1 MCMASAARR
10 LAACLTFTVVASELC
25 LDDGIPE
32 ESRAF
37 IRTNLGESIPIGF
50 LACSWPSSYLLNEMA
65 AMIVQEGLGYHA
77 RVDPR
82 VGASGASP
90 IYALGGCAN
99 FDSPTDKRCGENETE
114 FHVAVDAWI
123 GSYAGLYTEFQ
134 KDYPSI
140 APIDLGTMGYAG
152 EESMFFARPVLH
164 AAYEDSG
171 LGLDFFKSYNTT
183 HHNAKKYFDSVADV
197 NVAELSPCNATDF
210 INPLRMGNY
219 AKYSGDTAGVQEL
232 PDNTTIAICPD
243 GYWWLAPACRHN
255 ISECIPVFTAGNGWK
270 LQAMMQWTTAYGIP
284 AAIAISGNWSNF
296 VNHVRSV
303 RSLFYW
309 WVPDST
315 FIEMQPSEIV
325 FPRHSANAW
334 ARGDKTTGA
343 AGVYVSKMASTNLKS
358 KAGRVQEFVAKMQF
372 ELPEVQDM
380 LLEYQRLGA
389 DEVRSVACNW
399 MKKNQERWRS
409 WMPIDTACFAGFGL
423 VDAQGAFVDNRTS
436 ASRCGLCAA
445 GRASE
450 EVQDSKGKTYRCTQC
465 PPGYFQSQTY
475 STHCEPCPKGTV
487 TNSYGSV
494 ECQHCEQGFYQEDV
508 AKTNCT
514 LCPSSTSTKLLGA
527 SGLGDCVCVAGLI
540 DVRGVCASC
549 PEGLWCPLGSTI
561 PLLQSVQGTNKELP
575 HVLRGFHSD
584 PILPLAIFKCQD
596 DTCPGGSPGTCFGGR
611 QGITC
616 GHCPV
621 GQYWLDRDC
630 ADCGAAMYAW
640 IFAVIAFCAGIFSS
654 YYLLTSSY
662 TAKASTMACT
672 TASLGMMLST
682 FQNLGVLS
690 LVNVDWPEGL
700 RELLEFCAIFTMSLD
715 NLGFRCLVDGDVY
728 GYVSFALFFVLV
740 NAAVP
745 MVGALSRCMTCLRR
759 RGLAWDSYKSLST
772 TGQFLQVSFTTLA
785 NVGLIPFMCYS
796 HPSGQESVL
805 KYTEVICGG
814 NNHTIMVVF
823 GSLVVTQATIFF
835 SLCCYLANVAPSL
848 SAKPKL
854 AVARFLIFR
863 FRADVWWFGLV
874 LLARGPLLS
883 LPAVVATN
891 MPALNLT
898 LMLAILLTSLGVQMW
913 FLPWKSPILNL
924 IDAVTIGLMVLLLAI
939 SLGMA
944 NTTADLDILQI
955 CATVVSFCIV
965 AVLVFMVLLS
975 LSAICHRH
983 ALGGQQE
990 FWPLNLGRRPDSN
1003 EIFKHLMDV
1012 ADNVMSLS
1020 PERRKDLL
1028 DNIHKLSVY
1037 DLDTVMR
1044 SIDILA
1050 DDLAMEMSQ
1059 KRSFASRIS
1068 AQQRSIRSENFSLRF
1083 ETPEKRPRSR
1093 RSATDETE
1101 DTDGIADNLPEAL
1114 CLPTEPT
1121 QSAAL

>member
-1 MCMASAARR
+1 
-10 LAACLTFTVVASELC
+10 
-25 LDDGIPE
+25 
-32 ESRAF
+32 
-37 IRTNLGESIPIGF
+37 
-50 LACSWPSSYLLNEMA
+50 
-65 AMIVQEGLGYHA
+65 
-77 RVDPR
+77 
-82 VGASGASP
+82 
-90 IYALGGCAN
+90 
-99 FDSPTDKRCGENETE
+99 
-114 FHVAVDAWI
+114 
-123 GSYAGLYTEFQ
+123 
-134 KDYPSI
+134 
-140 APIDLGTMGYAG
+140 
-152 EESMFFARPVLH
+152 
-164 AAYEDSG
+164 
-171 LGLDFFKSYNTT
+171 
-183 HHNAKKYFDSVADV
+183 
-197 NVAELSPCNATDF
+197 
-210 INPLRMGNY
+210 
-219 AKYSGDTAGVQEL
+219 
-232 PDNTTIAICPD
+232 
-243 GYWWLAPACRHN
+243 
-255 ISECIPVFTAGNGWK
+255 
-270 LQAMMQWTTAYGIP
+270 
-284 AAIAISGNWSNF
+284 
-296 VNHVRSV
+296 
-303 RSLFYW
+303 
-309 WVPDST
+309 
-315 FIEMQPSEIV
+315 
-325 FPRHSANAW
+325 
-334 ARGDKTTGA
+334 
-343 AGVYVSKMASTNLKS
+343 
-358 KAGRVQEFVAKMQF
+358 
-372 ELPEVQDM
+372 
-380 LLEYQRLGA
+380 
-389 DEVRSVACNW
+389 
-399 MKKNQERWRS
+399 
-409 WMPIDTACFAGFGL
+409 
-423 VDAQGAFVDNRTS
+423 
-436 ASRCGLCAA
+436 
-445 GRASE
+445 
-450 EVQDSKGKTYRCTQC
+450 
-465 PPGYFQSQTY
+465 
-475 STHCEPCPKGTV
+475 
-487 TNSYGSV
+487 
-494 ECQHCEQGFYQEDV
+494 
-508 AKTNCT
+508 
-514 LCPSSTSTKLLGA
+514 
-527 SGLGDCVCVAGLI
+527 
-540 DVRGVCASC
+540 
-549 PEGLWCPLGSTI
+549 
-561 PLLQSVQGTNKELP
+561 
-575 HVLRGFHSD
+575 
-584 PILPLAIFKCQD
+584 
-596 DTCPGGSPGTCFGGR
+596 
-611 QGITC
+611 
-616 GHCPV
+616 
-621 GQYWLDRDC
+621 
-630 ADCGAAMYAW
+630 
-640 IFAVIAFCAGIFSS
+640 
-654 YYLLTSSY
+654 
-662 TAKASTMACT
+662 
-672 TASLGMMLST
+672 
-682 FQNLGVLS
+682 
-690 LVNVDWPEGL
+690 
-700 RELLEFCAIFTMSLD
+700 
-715 NLGFRCLVDGDVY
+715 
-728 GYVSFALFFVLV
+728 
-740 NAAVP
+740 
-745 MVGALSRCMTCLRR
+745 
-759 RGLAWDSYKSLST
+759 
-772 TGQFLQVSFTTLA
+772 
-785 NVGLIPFMCYS
+785 
-796 HPSGQESVL
+796 
-805 KYTEVICGG
+805 GG